1 MSVAHRF
8 LGVPSEPGEIEELND
23 FVVEHPK
30 LEMVGHAGQTDAVVP
45 TDDGGEMR
53 TDAATGKC
61 PACGDWTYF
70 TAFHAS
76 TECCG
81 HPVPTEVKD
90 TTPKGVDWT

>member
-8 LGVPSEPGEIEELND
+8 LASPSGQDELRAFD
-23 FVVEHPK
+23 TFITEHPK
-30 LEMVGHAGQTDAVVP
+30 LEMVGHEGQTDAVVP
-45 TDDGGEMR
+45 TDDGEMR
-53 TDAATGKC
+53 TEAAVGKC

-81 HPVPTEVKD
+81 HPVPAKVED
-90 TTPKGVDWT
+90 TTPDGVEWE